1 MINCKECGIECGSSS
16 GLSYHVRTHGMAYI
30 DYIVKHEHGGTWP
43 NCTCGMK
50 LSYKR
55 GGFPRFCS
63 KSCAS
68 SGANNPMHGKKGEN
82 CPNYGLKRSNEQL
95 KNYSLGAKKRWEI
108 HGDMLRNMMKTPE
121 YREAQSKANL
131 HSYKTSNRAKKVSES
146 IHRFWTESP
155 FAATLRKEAS
165 DRAVRLLT
173 ENKIGPQ
180 APYKREYKFN
190 PFTNQEEYMHS
201 SWETAFMDT
210 CIARGYPVTKD
221 HGITIPYTHPDGSQR
236 TYVPDFYAFDDRVL
250 YEVKGRHDDVDEA
263 KWEAADVWCKSH
275 DISFQCLFSQVLDM
289 QPTWF

>member
-1 MINCKECGIECGSSS
+1 MINCKECGTECGSSS

-30 DYIVKHEHGGTWP
+30 DYIVKHEYGGTWP
-43 NCTCGMK
+43 NCTCGVK
-50 LSYKR
+50 LPYKR

-146 IHRFWTESP
+146 IHRFWATSP
-155 FAATLRKEAS
+155 LADSLRKEAS
-165 DRAVRLLT
+165 DRAVRLLAD
-173 ENKIGPQ
+173 NKIGPQ
-180 APYKREYKFN
+180 APFKTQWKHN
-190 PFTNQEEYMHS
+190 PWTGKQEYMHS
-201 SWETAFMDT
+201 SWESAFLDT
-210 CIARGYPVTKD
+210 CISRSYPVTKD
-221 HGITIPYTHPDGSQR
+221 HGITIPYRHPDGSTH
-236 TYVPDFYAFDDRVL
+236 TYVPDFYAFEDRVI
-250 YEVKGRHDDVDEA
+250 YEVKGRHDETDVA
-263 KWEAADVWCKSH
+263 KWEAAEEWCGDH
-275 DISFQCLFSQVLDM
+275 GMSFQCLFSDDID
-289 QPTWF
+289 T

>member
-43 NCTCGMK
+43 NCTCGVK

-63 KSCAS
+63 KSCAA

-82 CPNYGLKRSNEQL
+82 CPNYGLKRSDEQL

-108 HGDMLRNMMKTPE
+108 HGDMLRNMMKTSE

-146 IHRFWTESP
+146 IRRFWATSP

-165 DRAVRLLT
+165 DRAVRLLA
-173 ENKIGPQ
+173 ENKIGPH
-180 APYKREYKFN
+180 APFKTEWKLN
-190 PFTNQEEYMHS
+190 PWTGKQEYMHS
-201 SWETAFMDT
+201 SWETAFLDT
-210 CIARGYPVTKD
+210 CISRDYPVTKD
-221 HGITIPYTHPDGSQR
+221 HNITIPYRHPDGSTH
-236 TYVPDFYAFDDRVL
+236 TYVPDFYSFEDRVL
-250 YEVKGRHDDVDEA
+250 YEVKGRYDETDIV

-275 DISFQCLFSQVLDM
+275 GMTFQCLFSEVLV
-289 QPTWF
+289 T